1 MADLNHSK
9 SKKKGYLGDPD
20 FMLEPDMD
28 WEMDDEDELYF
39 ADDDEID
46 EEILELSADEDIP
59 SWRRI
64 EMARE
69 DRFLKEA
76 MADFEDYDAFED
88 YGRDYSA
95 GFSH

>member
-1 MADLNHSK
+1 MADLNQTK
-9 SKKKGYLGDPD
+9 TTKKWQQYDPEDPLD
-20 FMLEPDMD
+20 FDMD
-28 WEMDDEDELYF
+28 DDELFFGDEDEIDEDEL
-39 ADDDEID
+39 
-46 EEILELSADEDIP
+46 ELSRDEDIP

-88 YGRDYSA
+88 YGQEYSA

>member
-9 SKKKGYLGDPD
+9 TTQQWQQDDPEDLLG
-20 FMLEPDMD
+20 FDM
-28 WEMDDEDELYF
+28 
-39 ADDDEID
+39 DDDELFFDDDAI
-46 EEILELSADEDIP
+46 EEELPEMAEDIP

-76 MADFEDYDAFED
+76 MADFEDYDEFED
-88 YGRDYSA
+88 YWCEYTAES
-95 GFSH
+95 SH

>member
-1 MADLNHSK
+1 MADFNHPK
-9 SKKKGYLGDPD
+9 RAEPWQQDDPEDPLG
-20 FMLEPDMD
+20 FDM
-28 WEMDDEDELYF
+28 ED
-39 ADDDEID
+39 DDDELFFEDD
-46 EEILELSADEDIP
+46 EIEEDIIELSEDIP

-76 MADFEDYDAFED
+76 MADFEDYDEFED
-88 YGRDYSA
+88 FRREYTA

>member
-1 MADLNHSK
+1 MPNLNHPQETQQWQQE
-9 SKKKGYLGDPD
+9 DPED
-20 FMLEPDMD
+20 LLELDM
-28 WEMDDEDELYF
+28 EEDDDDVLYF
-39 ADDDEID
+39 DDDEV
-46 EEILELSADEDIP
+46 EEDIVALSEDIP

-88 YGRDYSA
+88 SKGGYAA
-95 GFSH
+95 GFSN

>member
-9 SKKKGYLGDPD
+9 TTQQWQQDDPEDLLG
-20 FMLEPDMD
+20 FDM
-28 WEMDDEDELYF
+28 
-39 ADDDEID
+39 DDDELFFDDDAI
-46 EEILELSADEDIP
+46 EEELPEIAEDVP

-76 MADFEDYDAFED
+76 MADFEDYDEFED
-88 YGRDYSA
+88 YRREYTA

>member
-1 MADLNHSK
+1 MADLNHPK
-9 SKKKGYLGDPD
+9 STEQWQQDSAEDPLG
-20 FMLEPDMD
+20 FDM
-28 WEMDDEDELYF
+28 
-39 ADDDEID
+39 DDDELFFEDD
-46 EEILELSADEDIP
+46 EIVEELVTLSEDIP

-76 MADFEDYDAFED
+76 MADFEDYDEFED
-88 YGRDYSA
+88 YRRDKSA

>member
-9 SKKKGYLGDPD
+9 TTQPWQHDEPEDPLG
-20 FMLEPDMD
+20 FDM
-28 WEMDDEDELYF
+28 
-39 ADDDEID
+39 DDDELFFDDDEVD
-46 EEILELSADEDIP
+46 EELLDLSEDIP

-76 MADFEDYDAFED
+76 MADLEDYDEFEDYRRE
-88 YGRDYSA
+88 YTA